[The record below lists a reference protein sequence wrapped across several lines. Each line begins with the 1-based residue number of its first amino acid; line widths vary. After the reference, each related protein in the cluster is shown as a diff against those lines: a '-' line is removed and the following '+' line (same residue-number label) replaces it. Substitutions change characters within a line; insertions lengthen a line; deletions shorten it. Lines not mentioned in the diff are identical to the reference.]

1 MPHLLFNTLERLKQ
15 NDISLFNQ
23 LSDELNTHQPIILA
37 IMLSLPEKHPM
48 PVVDELMKLYLLI
61 WSHFRSD
68 PACLKNRLSENTFET
83 AYKRNISLIRYL
95 EGETNKA
102 EKTKITQSDLLKVK
116 SLDLMALIS
125 HSFSQWP
132 ELKKLSTTDKGLEL
146 LTIKT
151 LIESLENLPKK

>member
-1 MPHLLFNTLERLKQ
+1 MSHTLFNTLKRLEQ

-23 LSDELNTHQPIILA
+23 LSDELNTHQPLILA

-48 PVVDELMKLYLLI
+48 PVADELMKLYLLV
-61 WSHFRSD
+61 WSHFRSN
-68 PACLKNRLSENTFET
+68 PACLKNQLSENAFAK
-83 AYKRNISLIRYL
+83 AYKRNINLLKYL

-116 SLDLMALIS
+116 SLDLMATIS
-125 HSFSQWP
+125 NSFSHWP
-132 ELKKLSTTDKGLEL
+132 QLTKLSTTDKGLEL

-151 LIESLENLPKK
+151 LIESLETLSKK